1 MSYTPTPKPSRGF
14 TLGGGNGGED
24 KFTEASYWE
33 NTLGRRVAGYVIDV
47 MVLGLVWAA
56 LGVLTFLSLG
66 LLSPITA
73 LAWALTPLFYHTYMA
88 HKRGATVGQSL
99 VGLRIVDARTGE
111 KPELI
116 QALLLTVLFYVSLSL
131 FLLPLLY
138 FLFDERD
145 RLLHDILTSTRTIK
159 AENA

>member
-1 MSYTPTPKPSRGF
+1 MSFTPAPKPSRGF
-14 TLGGGNGGED
+14 TLGGDGED
-24 KFTEASYWE
+24 KFTDAAYWE
-33 NTLGRRVAGYVIDV
+33 NTLGRRVMAYIVDV
-47 MVLGLVWAA
+47 VVLGLVWIG
-56 LGVLTFLSLG
+56 LGVLTFMSLG
-66 LLSPITA
+66 LLSPLTA
-73 LAWALTPLFYHTYMA
+73 LAWALTPLCYHTYMA
-88 HKRGATVGQSL
+88 HKRGATIGQSL